1 MITFANSEGIKMG
14 KYMRQLSSYRRRYR
28 WDGGLTNMLLS
39 SAKHKIGEVRDV
51 MENEQICYCSSW
63 GNIREY
69 EQYFSLFGFTLNR
82 PSLKLLEGL
91 LSI

>member
-1 MITFANSEGIKMG
+1 MWWRMN
-14 KYMRQLSSYRRRYR
+14 KYAIIF
-28 WDGGLTNMLLS
+28 N
-39 SAKHKIGEVRDV
+39 KHKIGEVRDI

-63 GNIREY
+63 GNIGEY